1 MILYNLRCADDHEFE
16 AWFKDSDTYDRQVAD
31 GEVACPVCGDA
42 RVGKAIMAPRLS
54 RTARKGAGDA
64 PDPTEIRGRYV
75 QALRNM
81 RRQVEENC
89 DYVGPDFAAEALK
102 IHKGETDERNIYGEA
117 TEDETKTLIEEDV
130 PFGRVP
136 WVPREDA

>member
-1 MILYNLRCADDHEFE
+1 MILYNLRCAEDHEFE
-16 AWFKDSDTYDRQVAD
+16 AWFRDSDTYDRQVEG
-31 GEVACPVCGDA
+31 GEVACPVCGDV

-54 RTARKGAGDA
+54 RTAKKGAGDTPNPA
-64 PDPTEIRGRYV
+64 EIRSRYV
-75 QALRNM
+75 QALRDV
-81 RRQVEENC
+81 RRHVEDNC
-89 DYVGPDFAAEALK
+89 DYVGPDFATEAMK

-117 TEDETKTLIEEDV
+117 TEDETKTLIKEEV